1 MYLREGVNVVMVIID
16 NAEHMNNVYLYGY
29 PSKMMYIP
37 YCHVVDHS
45 KIWEKQDTSAGFDY
59 STDYFY
65 LTTSDDMFVTF
76 NNDFFE

>member
-29 PSKMMYIP
+29 PSKTMYIP
-37 YCHVVDHS
+37 YCHVSDCS
-45 KIWEKQDTSAGFDY
+45 KIWERQNTSAGFDY
-59 STDYFY
+59 SSNYFY
-65 LTTSDDMFVTF
+65 LTTSDAMFVTF